1 MRLLLA
7 LLAIAFVAVASPICI
22 HGQAPLSL
30 GAQATGRDWCSAG
43 GCVLEFALQ
52 FDPTVATGRLWTLNA
67 SIGSGLQGSTRTPL
81 TQLFPN
87 MNGMIMQC
95 LTSGDIIFTTPI
107 GLNNERLRFIW
118 SYDGISSFT
127 CDSTFSD
134 LDLTD
139 DYKRFQALLSYSGGV
154 ALFDATYLSL
164 SKNQSLGQL
173 SADPSKGCFG
183 TGTVSAGV
191 TTGSQAPGEC
201 TISDCRYPAT
211 LWVGKLKRDPAWAA
225 IAGKS
230 FCGIDYATIMKKPS
244 NYFVKQMQKG
254 WLAEARQLIAC
265 QLNAAR
271 SGCAPP
277 TELAFVVE
285 SLDYFNNPLNC
296 AQGQGDGD
304 RYTALAN
311 WNDQLITCK
320 AVNDPVASNGGG
332 DAAGEAI
339 NTKKNSDVYFWAMI
353 GLAIALAVVLC
364 CCLCTLWVLR
374 YQIVIYINAFMAKY
388 QFGRDA
394 GRYRGLGYEQDAASG
409 LRSPAGDAYF
419 GQLAGVPKLSPDPFA
434 NQIGSAMQP
443 PLSPELQAAKQSH
456 PIQDKPVGY
465 YVGTGA
471 ETSEIHAHQLAT
483 ALWK

>member
-1 MRLLLA
+1 MRLSVA
-7 LLAIAFVAVASPICI
+7 VLAIVCAAVLAHASPICI

-43 GCVLEFALQ
+43 GCVLDFAFQ
-52 FDPTVATGRLWTLNA
+52 FDPAVSTGRLWALNA
-67 SIGSGLQGSTRTPL
+67 SIGSGLQGSARTPL
-81 TQLFPN
+81 SQLFPN
-87 MNGMIMQC
+87 MNGMVMQC

-118 SYDGISSFT
+118 SYNGISSLT

-139 DYKRFQALLSYSGGV
+139 DYKRFQALLSYSGGL
-154 ALFDATYLSL
+154 ATFDATLLSQ
-164 SKNQSLGQL
+164 SKNQSLGAL
-173 SADPSKGCFG
+173 SVDPSGDCFG
-183 TGTVSAGV
+183 TGTV
-191 TTGSQAPGEC
+191 TNGSHPPGEC
-201 TISDCRYPAT
+201 TISDCRYPSSV
-211 LWVGKLKRDPAWAA
+211 WVGKLKKDPSWAA
-225 IAGKS
+225 VSGKS

-244 NYFVKQMQKG
+244 NYFVQQMQKG

-277 TELAFVVE
+277 TELAFVAE

-304 RYTALAN
+304 RYAALAT
-311 WNDQLITCK
+311 WNDQLVTCK
-320 AVNDPVASNGGG
+320 VVNDPVAANGGG
-332 DAAGEAI
+332 NAGAEAI
-339 NTKKNSDVYFWAMI
+339 NTNKDSDIYFWTMI
-353 GLAIALAVVLC
+353 GLGIALIMVC
-364 CCLCTLWVLR
+364 CCFLCVLWVLR
-374 YQIVIYINAFMAKY
+374 YQLIVYANTFMAKY

-394 GRYRGLGYEQDAASG
+394 GKYRGMGYEFDAASG

-419 GQLAGVPKLSPDPFA
+419 GQQAGVPKLSPDPFGDE
-434 NQIGSAMQP
+434 IGAQAPHLISA
-443 PLSPELQAAKQSH
+443 ELQAAKQNH
-456 PIQDKPVGY
+456 GIQERPPGH

-471 ETSEIHAHQLAT
+471 PPSDIMAHQAAT
-483 ALWK
+483 AFWK